1 MENDDEKREEK
12 RCDEMGRAERK
23 KKKREHE
30 QPLAMNLDKEKRLTR
45 ELKSLFCLSLFDGKR
60 KLDEYEN
67 NIQCFQGDN
76 IDLLVHKSLFSNPR
90 VYLG

>member
-1 MENDDEKREEK
+1 MMTRKEKRRDVMK
-12 RCDEMGRAERK
+12 WAERKEK

-30 QPLAMNLDKEKRLTR
+30 QPLAMNLDKEKRPTR